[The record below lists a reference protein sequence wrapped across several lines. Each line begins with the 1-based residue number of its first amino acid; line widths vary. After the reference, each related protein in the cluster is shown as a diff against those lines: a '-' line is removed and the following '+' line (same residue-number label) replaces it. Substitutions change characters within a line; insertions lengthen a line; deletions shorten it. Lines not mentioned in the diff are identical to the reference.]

1 MRTIKPMIHY
11 FLKDG
16 KTEIGPLTIEQLK
29 CRPVNKNTPVWFAG
43 LEEWTTLEQVY
54 ELKELVNPKS
64 LKSYPF
70 SNSRLVKF
78 WNRVF
83 NKPIKNKSN
92 QMIISKERKSLN

>member
-1 MRTIKPMIHY
+1 MIHY

-43 LEEWTTLEQVY
+43 LEEWTIVEDVH
-54 ELKELVNPKS
+54 ELKELVAPKS
-64 LKSYPF
+64 SQSRF
-70 SNSRLVKF
+70 SKNVLVKL

-83 NKPIKNKSN
+83 KKSPKNKPY
-92 QMIISKERKSLN
+92 QMTLGKERNNLN